1 MPGRSTELSFGLGK
15 LHPVVDIGTI
25 YIGIVTVIHI
35 EVVTVL
41 HELVAH
47 SGEEPGIEGYGF
59 FVVTVLKGLVYL
71 EFDGL
76 QQLGDGAAIIV
87 YVPWSEDSVQL
98 KIKI

>member
-1 MPGRSTELSFGLGK
+1 MPGRSGYFTFGLGT
-15 LHPVVDIGTI
+15 LHPAKNVGTI
-25 YIGIVTVIHI
+25 YIGIVMVIDI

-41 HELVAH
+41 HKLAAH

-76 QQLGDGAAIIV
+76 KQLGDGAAIIV
-87 YVPWSEDSVQL
+87 YVPWSEKSIQL
-98 KIKI
+98 KIKN

>member
-1 MPGRSTELSFGLGK
+1 MGGYFTFGLGS
-15 LHPVVDIGTI
+15 LHPAIDVGTN
-25 YIGIVTVIHI
+25 YIGIVMVIHI

-41 HELVAH
+41 HELAAH
-47 SGEEPGIEGYGF
+47 SSEEPDIEGYGF

-87 YVPWSEDSVQL
+87 YVPWGEKSVQL
-98 KIKI
+98 KIKN

>member
-1 MPGRSTELSFGLGK
+1 MGGYFTFGLGT
-15 LHPVVDIGTI
+15 LHPAKNVGTI
-25 YIGIVTVIHI
+25 YIGIVMAIDI

-41 HELVAH
+41 HELAAH
-47 SGEEPGIEGYGF
+47 GGEEPGIEGYGF

>member
-1 MPGRSTELSFGLGK
+1 MPGRSGYFTFGLGTF
-15 LHPVVDIGTI
+15 HPAKNVGTI
-25 YIGIVTVIHI
+25 YIGIVMAIDI

-41 HELVAH
+41 HELAAH
-47 SGEEPGIEGYGF
+47 GGEEPGIEGYGF

-87 YVPWSEDSVQL
+87 YVPWGEKSIQL
-98 KIKI
+98 RIKN

>member
-1 MPGRSTELSFGLGK
+1 MPGRSIELSFGLGA
-15 LHPVVDIGTI
+15 LHPAINVGTI

-41 HELVAH
+41 HELAAH
-47 SGEEPGIEGYGF
+47 NGEKPGIEGYGF

-87 YVPWSEDSVQL
+87 YIPWGEKSIQL
-98 KIKI
+98 KIEI

>member
-1 MPGRSTELSFGLGK
+1 MGGYFTFGLST
-15 LHPVVDIGTI
+15 LHPMIDIGTI
-25 YIGIVTVIHI
+25 YIGIVMTIDI

-41 HELVAH
+41 HELAAQ
-47 SGEEPGIEGYGF
+47 GGKEPDIEGYGF

-87 YVPWSEDSVQL
+87 YVPWGEKSIQL
-98 KIKI
+98 KIKN

>member
-1 MPGRSTELSFGLGK
+1 MPGRSTELSFGLGT
-15 LHPVVDIGTI
+15 LHPAKNVGTI
-25 YIGIVTVIHI
+25 YIGIVTAIHI

-41 HELVAH
+41 HKLAAH
-47 SGEEPGIEGYGF
+47 GGEEPGIEGYGF

-87 YVPWSEDSVQL
+87 YVPWGKKSIQL
-98 KIKI
+98 KIKN

>member
-1 MPGRSTELSFGLGK
+1 MPGRSTELSFGLGT
-15 LHPVVDIGTI
+15 LHPAKNVGTI
-25 YIGIVTVIHI
+25 YIGIVMAIDI

-76 QQLGDGAAIIV
+76 QQL
-87 YVPWSEDSVQL
+87 
-98 KIKI
+98 

>member
-1 MPGRSTELSFGLGK
+1 M
-15 LHPVVDIGTI
+15 
-25 YIGIVTVIHI
+25 VIDI

-41 HELVAH
+41 HELAAH
-47 SGEEPGIEGYGF
+47 SSEEPGIEGYGF

-87 YVPWSEDSVQL
+87 YVPWGKKSIQL
-98 KIKI
+98 KIKN

>member
-1 MPGRSTELSFGLGK
+1 MGGYLTFGLST
-15 LHPVVDIGTI
+15 LHPMVDIGTV
-25 YIGIVTVIHI
+25 YIGIVMTIHI

-41 HELVAH
+41 HEPVAH

-76 QQLGDGAAIIV
+76 QQL
-87 YVPWSEDSVQL
+87 
-98 KIKI
+98 